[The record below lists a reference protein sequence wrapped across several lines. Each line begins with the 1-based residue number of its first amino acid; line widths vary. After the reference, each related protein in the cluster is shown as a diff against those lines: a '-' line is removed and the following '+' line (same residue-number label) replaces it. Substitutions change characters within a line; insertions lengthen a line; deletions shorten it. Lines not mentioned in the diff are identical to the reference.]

1 MTCLRP
7 TAVALLAVV
16 LLLVGMTAPIAAQQA
31 NETTA
36 PNGSNATETER
47 IDAQTTL
54 LDSGYN
60 ATTGLASV
68 EIRSETLQE
77 IAVTDGSYLMQGGEA
92 TTRSVMVKPGETTT
106 IEIPAEKV
114 RGYVSLSIGTSQ
126 TLYGELIE
134 VGEGS
139 LFTGEATW
147 GTAQTAGAA
156 GFAGGLLSVGLI
168 AYWRVRGGKEE
179 VSQVV

>member
-1 MTCLRP
+1 MIRHTTL
-7 TAVALLAVV
+7 TLAVLAAV
-16 LLLVGMTAPIAAQQA
+16 LLVGLTGPVAAQQG
-31 NETTA
+31 TTT
-36 PNGSNATETER
+36 PNATDATETER

-54 LDSGYN
+54 LDSRYN
-60 ATTGLASV
+60 ATTGMAYV
-68 EIRSETLQE
+68 EIQSDALQE

-106 IEIPAEKV
+106 IEIPADMV

-134 VGEGS
+134 TGQGS

-147 GTAQTAGAA
+147 GTAQAAGAA
-156 GFAGGLLSVGLI
+156 GFAGGLSIVVVL
-168 AYWRVRGGKEE
+168 AYWRVRGGKQE
-179 VSQVV
+179 VEQVV